1 MERHS
6 RDIVNC
12 LRNYLKISRCPKLSG
27 QLSGDG
33 SDFIQSVDGLDS
45 SANSFV
51 IGKRTD
57 VKLIQSRQGPPILDI
72 LEMIGVK
79 GSCTQLLGRK
89 LTNLLIEPSKNQ

>member
-6 RDIVNC
+6 RDTVNC

-45 SANSFV
+45 SANSFNIDTV
-51 IGKRTD
+51 LLD
-57 VKLIQSRQGPPILDI
+57 VKLIQSRQGP
-72 LEMIGVK
+72 
-79 GSCTQLLGRK
+79 QF
-89 LTNLLIEPSKNQ
+89 